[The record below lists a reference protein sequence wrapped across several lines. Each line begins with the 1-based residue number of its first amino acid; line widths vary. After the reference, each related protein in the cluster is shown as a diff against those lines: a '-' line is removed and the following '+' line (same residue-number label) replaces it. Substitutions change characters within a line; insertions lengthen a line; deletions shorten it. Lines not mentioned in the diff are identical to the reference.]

1 MSGPSEWPQEK
12 TMQKMETAFARE
24 NGLYIL
30 FQCSLEIKWDI
41 YKTNKKTELV
51 IKKMPQL

>member
-1 MSGPSEWPQEK
+1 
-12 TMQKMETAFARE
+12 MQKMETAFARE

-30 FQCSLEIKWDI
+30 FQCSLEIKLDI